1 MIIHKSKFTI
11 NNSQC
16 GGGKKGELYWVKME
30 SLHFFVENRIIAIC
44 CSSCA
49 KFLSFLATL
58 ALPPISQFIVTANCF
73 IISFLLFGQ
82 IFLQLIEIYLA
93 FWTNIFCKLDKWQIS
108 SLQFGQ
114 IMFIIDRNSF
124 CNLNKC
130 ILQIGK
136 IYFLQFGKI
145 MFTIERN
152 WFCKFIATSNSF
164 IISFQLAR
172 SPRKPSKCPQFFFGN
187 LIALMRYIHEKCK

>member
-1 MIIHKSKFTI
+1 
-11 NNSQC
+11 
-16 GGGKKGELYWVKME
+16 ME

-82 IFLQLIEIYLA
+82 IIFTIDRIFFGNLNKYILQIG
-93 FWTNIFCKLDKWQIS
+93 QIS
-108 SLQFGQ
+108 FLQFGQ
-114 IMFIIDRNSF
+114 TMFTIDRNSF

-130 ILQIGK
+130 ILQIGQ

-145 MFTIERN
+145 MFTIEIN
-152 WFCKFIATSNSF
+152 
-164 IISFQLAR
+164 
-172 SPRKPSKCPQFFFGN
+172 
-187 LIALMRYIHEKCK
+187 